1 MVITPK
7 TKNEE
12 GWFEITVTNKNDYDI
27 YKSWCIENISE
38 YKILVPMVGKY
49 EGVYMPASFYSILIE
64 DEKDAA
70 AFKLRWL

>member
-1 MVITPK
+1 MIITPK

-12 GWFEITVTNKNDYDI
+12 DWYEIAVPNKNDYGI
-27 YKSWCIENISE
+27 YKSWCSENLSR
-38 YKILVPMVGKY
+38 YKILVPMTGEYK
-49 EGVYMPASFYSILIE
+49 GVYMPATFYNILIE

>member
-1 MVITPK
+1 MIITPK

-12 GWFEITVTNKNDYDI
+12 DWFEITIPNNDDYED
-27 YKSWCIENISE
+27 YKKWCDENISE
-38 YKILVPMVGKY
+38 YKILVPMLGKY
-49 EGVYMPASFYSILIE
+49 GGVYMPASFYNVLIE